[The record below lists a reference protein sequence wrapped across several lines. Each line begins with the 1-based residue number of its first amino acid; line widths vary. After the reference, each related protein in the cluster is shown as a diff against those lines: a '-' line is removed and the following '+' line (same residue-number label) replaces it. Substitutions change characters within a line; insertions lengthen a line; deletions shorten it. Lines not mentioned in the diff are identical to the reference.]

1 MKIAI
6 LGTGTVAQ
14 TFASKLSTLGH
25 SLMLGTRLV
34 SDTLNRKSFA
44 DWHHQNQHVNIGS
57 FEEAAAYGECIIN
70 ALQGH
75 ATLSVL
81 KEISKIS
88 LDHKIMIDITNPLD
102 FSHGFP
108 PSLIE
113 GLHNT
118 HSLGEAIQQLLPN
131 TFVVKTLNTMWCGL
145 MVNPQLIN
153 EGNHINY
160 ICGNDI
166 NAKES
171 VLKILNAFGWKNE
184 NILDLGDITNA
195 RGTES
200 TLLLWTRIYAT
211 TKSGAFNMAIVK

>member
-14 TFASKLSTLGH
+14 TLANVLSTLGYP
-25 SLMLGTRLV
+25 LMLGTRQV
-34 SDTLNRKSFA
+34 SDTLHRKSFA
-44 DWHHQNQHVNIGS
+44 DWHQQNQSINIGN
-57 FEEAAAYGECIIN
+57 FEEAAAFGDCIIN

-81 KEISKIS
+81 KQIPKAS
-88 LDHKIMIDITNPLD
+88 LDHKVMIDIANPLD

-108 PSLIE
+108 PCLIE

-118 HSLGEAIQQLLPN
+118 HSLGEAIQQLLPD

-153 EGNHINY
+153 DGNHINY
-160 ICGNDI
+160 ICGNDDS
-166 NAKES
+166 AKQR
-171 VLKILNAFGWKNE
+171 VLKLLNAFGWKNE
-184 NILDLGDITNA
+184 NILDLGDISNA

-200 TLLLWTRIYAT
+200 TLLLWTRIYAA
-211 TKSGAFNMAIVK
+211 TKSGAFNMNIVK